1 MSTEKKKNERTD
13 RVLIRPWPKV
23 IFFYPTMVFCL
34 VAWFLSSLFPTAH
47 GLSQTLGLVFMLIFF
62 INLLVF
68 AFDFNR
74 IKSITLIFGIIAVV
88 FALIWMNSQWGI
100 WSSIQNL
107 VNKINIQMNTQFYGF
122 LSFIFCL
129 IFAMVFMNTRFNY
142 YEVNRN
148 EILHHHGYLGDIN
161 RTPTTAM
168 RMQKEIYDL
177 MEYALLQSGRL
188 IFYPAT
194 SREAIVIDNVLK
206 VNQVED
212 RIKKLLSSVSV
223 AVHNASSAEIAA
235 EDSSPPPPQI

>member
-1 MSTEKKKNERTD
+1 MSTKTKERTD

-34 VAWFLSSLFPTAH
+34 VAWFLSFLFPEAQ
-47 GLSQTLGLVFMLIFF
+47 GLSQTLGLLFMLIFF

-107 VNKINIQMNTQFYGF
+107 VNKIDIQMNTQFYGF

-129 IFAMVFMNTRFNY
+129 IFAMVFLNTRFNY

-223 AVHNASSAEIAA
+223 AVHNASSAEISG
-235 EDSSPPPPQI
+235 EDISPPPHQI